1 MIRFFL
7 LKSGLSIYGDG
18 AAKYTVNSIL
28 SLRRAELACV
38 SFPQFK
44 DLVYF

>member
-1 MIRFFL
+1 MTRFFL

-28 SLRRAELACV
+28 SLRRAELAV
-38 SFPQFK
+38 FPSLNLK
-44 DLVYF
+44 I